1 MQIENI
7 DPAEL
12 MPADYNP
19 RVMPEDQ
26 ARALQRSLDRWGFVE
41 PVVVNTRTGHIVGGH
56 QRVTAAL
63 ALALPSV
70 PVVRVDLDDTD
81 EKALNIALNK
91 ISGEW
96 DEDKLGALLAELD
109 DGGAADLTG
118 FGSDELQGILDDL
131 RPAAELS
138 GDLDEVPEVP
148 AEPITQPGD
157 LWTLGEHRL
166 LCGDSR
172 NIEDMAKLMAG
183 EKVNVAIT
191 SPPYASQRK
200 YDETTAFKPVHPC
213 EYVNW
218 FEAVQDNV
226 SRHLA
231 SDGSWFVNIKEHC
244 DDGQRHLYVKDLTL
258 AHARDWGWL
267 FVDEFIWTHG
277 GTPKAVQQ
285 RFKNGWEPIFQ
296 FARDRHKF
304 RPDAVRHP
312 TDNVPDWEGLHPNM
326 EDVQQYGTTEGMR
339 RKGVDSR
346 RKKAVHKGNMSKV
359 QVVPGSGQAI
369 NNAIKE
375 SANGFAYPSN
385 VISAGKNREA
395 LGHSAAYPVLLPE
408 FFIKAFT
415 DKGDIVFDPFMGSG
429 TTMVAAERL
438 GRKSCGIE
446 ISPAYCDVAVTRWEK
461 ATGRKAER
469 TPADG

>member
-41 PVVVNTRTGHIVGGH
+41 PVVVNTRTGTIVGGH

-96 DEDKLGALLAELD
+96 DQSKLGALLAELD

-118 FGSDELQGILDDL
+118 FGSDELQGILDEL

-157 LWTLGEHRL
+157 LWQLGEHRL
-166 LCGDSR
+166 LCGDSTSA
-172 NIEDMAKLMAG
+172 EDVARLMGGERASLIWTDPPYGVDHIGGTKDPRRASHRSGGVVHNDDLKGADLVGLVSSAVGGIPSTDDCVLYMA
-183 EKVNVAIT
+183 
-191 SPPYASQRK
+191 SPPGSHVVDMIRAFEASGFGFRHSLAWVK
-200 YDETTAFKPVHPC
+200 SAFVFGRADYHYQHELILYGWAKSHKWTGPRNLSTVLDFRRGDKSVAHPTSKPVGLVSGMISNHP
-213 EYVNW
+213 
-218 FEAVQDNV
+218 
-226 SRHLA
+226 
-231 SDGSWFVNIKEHC
+231 K
-244 DDGQRHLYVKDLTL
+244 
-258 AHARDWGWL
+258 
-267 FVDEFIWTHG
+267 
-277 GTPKAVQQ
+277 
-285 RFKNGWEPIFQ
+285 
-296 FARDRHKF
+296 
-304 RPDAVRHP
+304 
-312 TDNVPDWEGLHPNM
+312 GL
-326 EDVQQYGTTEGMR
+326 V
-339 RKGVDSR
+339 
-346 RKKAVHKGNMSKV
+346 A
-359 QVVPGSGQAI
+359 
-369 NNAIKE
+369 
-375 SANGFAYPSN
+375 
-385 VISAGKNREA
+385 
-395 LGHSAAYPVLLPE
+395 
-408 FFIKAFT
+408 
-415 DKGDIVFDPFMGSG
+415 DPFSGSG
-429 TTMVAAERL
+429 TTIIAAEQE
-438 GRKSCGIE
+438 GRRCYAME